1 MDDFWPPGGAT
12 SSPGT
17 FRYQSSFRFL
27 PFFLGRLRVL
37 NKTCGSKLGGT
48 NWSMNKNQDFLYSNY
63 DFYIVNWFFFTII
76 HYFLSM
82 FLNWCMLKCFYA
94 HHDFGEKKRE
104 ATHGVV
110 GILFNPK
117 NLEVWKCWAWMDW
130 ASWPWY
136 FWRFGDMRCRIDDEI
151 LDLPF
156 FLCKICAK
164 KKSPEKPTYHF
175 RQAHIFTNLE
185 DPGIRLMGTLGWWE
199 WFRSIKMIW
208 HRSGGHKFCG
218 SDRPKMTMWV
228 NFIENQGCHW
238 ELV

>member
-1 MDDFWPPGGAT
+1 MPIMILERKKGKQPM
-12 SSPGT
+12 
-17 FRYQSSFRFL
+17 
-27 PFFLGRLRVL
+27 VL
-37 NKTCGSKLGGT
+37 SAFCSTPKT
-48 NWSMNKNQDFLYSNY
+48 
-63 DFYIVNWFFFTII
+63 
-76 HYFLSM
+76 
-82 FLNWCMLKCFYA
+82 
-94 HHDFGEKKRE
+94 
-104 ATHGVV
+104 
-110 GILFNPK
+110 
-117 NLEVWKCWAWMDW
+117 
-130 ASWPWY
+130 
-136 FWRFGDMRCRIDDEI
+136 WRFESAGRGWIEL
-151 LDLPF
+151 LDLGIFGGLVTCDVVLMTKSWIFLF